1 MKTNKEIA
9 EELKEKIKNYIIIN
23 NTTLAKVAKELAEQV
38 ENLTSNE
45 DIKNFYDSFK
55 KLLDRDSNNPR
66 RDTIEKLQK
75 YYNYLSPQDRFE
87 FERQVLGDDFVNSR
101 LKYRN
106 QNYFSQ

>member
-45 DIKNFYDSFK
+45 DIKNFYES
-55 KLLDRDSNNPR
+55 
-66 RDTIEKLQK
+66 
-75 YYNYLSPQDRFE
+75 
-87 FERQVLGDDFVNSR
+87 
-101 LKYRN
+101 LKN
-106 QNYFSQ
+106 C